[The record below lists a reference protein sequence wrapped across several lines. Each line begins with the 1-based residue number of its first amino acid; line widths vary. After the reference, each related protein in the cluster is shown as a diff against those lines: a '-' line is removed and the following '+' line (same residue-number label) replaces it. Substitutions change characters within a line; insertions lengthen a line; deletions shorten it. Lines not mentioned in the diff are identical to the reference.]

1 MDEDIL
7 TLLSELSLRSTAAS
21 EDENGSSGHGSRF
34 FYNQDVNPSS
44 SSNVSSPLIGNISN
58 AISDEDLELKEA
70 VNSLLQDL
78 KPTQTSNLQQNPSNL
93 MVEEN
98 TNGNGY
104 DKSKLLLALL
114 GNIDLVTCA
123 VKRINSLVSLGK
135 KLEHI
140 YRCYYKN
147 PTCYID
153 LNELNQIL
161 TTFSDI
167 YNSERYIREVD
178 VSRMYQAYY
187 VKLSDIYNSRT
198 H

>member
-21 EDENGSSGHGSRF
+21 EDENGSSGHGSRSL
-34 FYNQDVNPSS
+34 YNQDLNLSC
-44 SSNVSSPLIGNISN
+44 SSNFSSPLNGNPSN
-58 AISDEDLELKEA
+58 VNADEDLELKDA

-78 KPTQTSNLQQNPSNL
+78 KPTQSSSLERYPSNL
-93 MVEEN
+93 LV
-98 TNGNGY
+98 NGNSNVNGY

-123 VKRINSLVSLGK
+123 VKRINTLVSLGK
-135 KLEHI
+135 KLEQI
-140 YRCYYKN
+140 YRSYYMD
-147 PTCYID
+147 PYCYID
-153 LNELNQIL
+153 LTELNQLL

-167 YNSERYIREVD
+167 YNSERYVREVD

-187 VKLSDIYNSRT
+187 VKLLDVYNSRT

>member
-34 FYNQDVNPSS
+34 FYNQDLNPSS
-44 SSNVSSPLIGNISN
+44 SSNLSSPLNGNFSN
-58 AISDEDLELKEA
+58 SIADEDLELKEA
-70 VNSLLQDL
+70 VSSLLHDL
-78 KPTQTSNLQQNPSNL
+78 KPTQTSNLEQNPSNL
-93 MVEEN
+93 SVNEN
-98 TNGNGY
+98 SNVNGY

-135 KLEHI
+135 KLEQI
-140 YRCYYKN
+140 YRCYYRD
-147 PTCYID
+147 PTCHID
-153 LNELNQIL
+153 LNELNQLL

-167 YNSERYIREVD
+167 YNSERYVREVD

-187 VKLSDIYNSRT
+187 VKLLDIYNSRP